1 MKQILV
7 IDDEQQVLGAIRE
20 TLRCKGY
27 EIACAGSGREALGK
41 MRDCLFQAVITD
53 VKMPEMDGLD
63 VLREV
68 KRRSPETPVIL
79 LTGHGTVSNAVAALK
94 EGAFDYL
101 LKPFTAQQL
110 LDVVGKATRL
120 VPEADGEECGQ
131 ILGCDLKMKQLLQLA
146 AQAAQTN
153 ATVLLEAE
161 SGTGKELIARFIH
174 QSSQRRNGPF
184 VAVNCAAL
192 PDELL
197 ESELFGH
204 EKGSF
209 TGALAKKPG
218 KFELANRGTILLD
231 EVSEMPS
238 RLQAKLLRVLQERE
252 IDPLGG
258 LRPVP
263 VDVRVIAT
271 TNCNLKKAV
280 ADRSFRE
287 DLYYRINVI
296 PLTIPP
302 LRRRKGDIPL
312 LVNHFCEKHQNGS
325 GRKHFADETVQL
337 LEKYDWP
344 GNVRELEN
352 VVRRALALCLNPVVS
367 PGDLFL
373 QLDDEEPSSG
383 ALEMKAG
390 RSLREMEKEMIRITL
405 EETSGNRTHA
415 AKMLG
420 ISLRTLRNKLSEY
433 RKEGLY
439 L

>member
-1 MKQILV
+1 MKQVLV
-7 IDDEQQVLGAIRE
+7 VDDEQQVLGAIHE
-20 TLRCKGY
+20 TLRRKGY
-27 EIACAGSGREALGK
+27 GITCAGSGREALGK

-53 VKMPEMDGLD
+53 VKMPEMDGMG

-79 LTGHGTVSNAVAALK
+79 LTGHGTVRNAVEALK
-94 EGAFDYL
+94 HGAFDYL
-101 LKPFTAQQL
+101 MKPFTARQL
-110 LDVVGKATRL
+110 IEVVGKATRL
-120 VPEADGEECGQ
+120 VPEADDAQSGK
-131 ILGCDLKMKQLLQLA
+131 ILGRDLKMQQLLQLA
-146 AQAAQTN
+146 TQAAQTN
-153 ATVLLEAE
+153 ATVLVEAE
-161 SGTGKELIARFIH
+161 SGTGKELVARFIH
-174 QSSQRRNGPF
+174 HCSQRRNGPF

-209 TGALAKKPG
+209 TGAMAKKPG
-218 KFELANRGTILLD
+218 KFELADRGTILLD
-231 EVSEMPS
+231 EVGEMPS
-238 RLQAKLLRVLQERE
+238 LLQAKLLRVLQERE
-252 IDPLGG
+252 IDPVGG

-280 ADRSFRE
+280 SDGAFRE
-287 DLYYRINVI
+287 DLYYRLNVI

-302 LRRRKGDIPL
+302 LRRRKEDIPL
-312 LVNHFCEKHQNGS
+312 LVNHFCEKYQEG
-325 GRKHFADETVQL
+325 GKPKHFADETLQL
-337 LEKYDWP
+337 LEKYSWP

-352 VVRRALALCLNPVVS
+352 VVRRALTLCLNPVVS

-373 QLDDEEPSSG
+373 KLDDEEPSPG

-405 EETSGNRTHA
+405 EETGGNRTHA
-415 AKMLG
+415 AQMLG

-433 RKEGLY
+433 RKEGLH